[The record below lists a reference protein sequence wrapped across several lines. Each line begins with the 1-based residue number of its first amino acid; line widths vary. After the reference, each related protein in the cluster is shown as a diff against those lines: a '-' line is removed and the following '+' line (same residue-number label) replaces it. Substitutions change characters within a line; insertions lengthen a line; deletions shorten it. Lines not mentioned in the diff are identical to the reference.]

1 MVDNRGYPRVLI
13 CIICISLFLLLMESD
28 AFGRVGGGRTSGSRG
43 SRSSTAPRSYSTP
56 KSAQPQIGAT
66 SGYASGQQSYQQP
79 YQQPRSSLWRGIA
92 GGILGGMLFRS
103 LGFGDEGSAAASGIG
118 LFDILLV
125 GLVLYGAYR
134 FFAKRRRTSLADGYD
149 QNLVEPVDPT
159 FRSSQAVASGLQ
171 TAEDPDLEKG
181 LSHIRQMDPSFDKR
195 GFRELCTDHFF
206 KIQGAWGNRDMSLV
220 RSLLSDEMYGI
231 LSQDAEKLRRERRIN
246 RVENVAVRS
255 VDLVEVWQE
264 SGQDYIT
271 VKFLAN
277 LLDYTID
284 EKTAHLVSG
293 SKTEPVKFEECWTFT
308 RPVGDHP
315 WRLAAIQQTE

>member
-1 MVDNRGYPRVLI
+1 
-13 CIICISLFLLLMESD
+13 
-28 AFGRVGGGRTSGSRG
+28 
-43 SRSSTAPRSYSTP
+43 
-56 KSAQPQIGAT
+56 
-66 SGYASGQQSYQQP
+66 
-79 YQQPRSSLWRGIA
+79 
-92 GGILGGMLFRS
+92 MLFRG
-103 LGFGDEGSAAASGIG
+103 LGFGGEGSTAGSGVG

-134 FFAKRRRTSLADGYD
+134 FFARRRQRSLADGYY
-149 QNLVEPVDPT
+149 QNSVEPVDPT
-159 FRSSQAVASGLQ
+159 VRSSYAVASDMQ
-171 TAEDPDLEKG
+171 PAEDPELERG

-195 GFRELCTDHFF
+195 SFRELCTDHFF
-206 KIQGAWGNRDMSLV
+206 KIQGAWANRDMSLV
-220 RSLLSDEMYGI
+220 RSLLTDEMYGI
-231 LSQDAEKLRRERRIN
+231 LSQDAEKLRLERRIN

-284 EKTAHLVSG
+284 EKTAQLVSG
-293 SKTEPVKFEECWTFT
+293 SRTEPVKFEEYWTFT